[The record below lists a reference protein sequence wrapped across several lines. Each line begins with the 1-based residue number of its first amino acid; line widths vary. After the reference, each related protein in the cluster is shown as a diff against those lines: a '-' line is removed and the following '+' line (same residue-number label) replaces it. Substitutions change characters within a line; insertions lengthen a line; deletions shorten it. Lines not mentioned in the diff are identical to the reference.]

1 MCINVKM
8 MQFPT
13 PQLSFLSFP
22 LCQKTTSETGAE
34 DATVCLSC
42 SLQCTRGRLG
52 CSIAACDENHL
63 CAYLMTKSMAVM
75 SMLIFEGCKG
85 KHRTMVVGTIL

>member
-1 MCINVKM
+1 MKWAKYADEQLRYMCINIKM

-13 PQLSFLSFP
+13 LQLSFLSFP

-42 SLQCTRGRLG
+42 SLQCTR
-52 CSIAACDENHL
+52 
-63 CAYLMTKSMAVM
+63 
-75 SMLIFEGCKG
+75 
-85 KHRTMVVGTIL
+85 RTPWMQYCGL